1 MAYARTNSLSSIES
15 RLLEGDKRLTY
26 WCMLAILHSLFFLLI
41 LSFLLLCFCYFF
53 SFLVLTHVVCS
64 DVMILSR
71 GYYCS
76 PTVHGKGPLYT
87 ACRDWLLPFQP
98 LTAFGVWMS
107 MPTTIGLSV
116 LQPLPLTRV
125 GCATP
130 HHLTVAFLSTLVW
143 VFSLYSSWYA
153 PSGSN
158 LSLFLLGSIL
168 SQQDISPKRT

>member
-15 RLLEGDKRLTY
+15 RLLEGDKRLAY

-53 SFLVLTHVVCS
+53 LSFSFFFFFFSFLALTHVVCS

-87 ACRDWLLPFQP
+87 ACRDWLLPF
-98 LTAFGVWMS
+98 
-107 MPTTIGLSV
+107 
-116 LQPLPLTRV
+116 
-125 GCATP
+125 
-130 HHLTVAFLSTLVW
+130 
-143 VFSLYSSWYA
+143 
-153 PSGSN
+153 
-158 LSLFLLGSIL
+158 
-168 SQQDISPKRT
+168 

>member
-15 RLLEGDKRLTY
+15 RLLEGDKRLAY

-87 ACRDWLLPFQP
+87 ACRDWL
-98 LTAFGVWMS
+98 
-107 MPTTIGLSV
+107 
-116 LQPLPLTRV
+116 
-125 GCATP
+125 
-130 HHLTVAFLSTLVW
+130 
-143 VFSLYSSWYA
+143 
-153 PSGSN
+153 
-158 LSLFLLGSIL
+158 
-168 SQQDISPKRT
+168 